1 MFLVV
6 TVLQQIYLV
15 RCCCLLLLWV
25 RLSGH
30 QLLDLLTELFHSSS
44 CLNVS
49 SMTWIFE
56 YEYLLKTFVW
66 WSMHH
71 RAVWWSFVSLLFYL
85 SHLSSSRLENVS
97 RTKELPVLE
106 CVSWWDNYNTDQ
118 WQLLYHVKSGRTWSP
133 SSTT

>member
-30 QLLDLLTELFHSSS
+30 QLLDLLTELFDSSS

-49 SMTWIFE
+49 EHDLNIWIWIFTE
-56 YEYLLKTFVW
+56 DLCLVKHA
-66 WSMHH
+66 SSS
-71 RAVWWSFVSLLFYL
+71 VWWSFVSLLFYL